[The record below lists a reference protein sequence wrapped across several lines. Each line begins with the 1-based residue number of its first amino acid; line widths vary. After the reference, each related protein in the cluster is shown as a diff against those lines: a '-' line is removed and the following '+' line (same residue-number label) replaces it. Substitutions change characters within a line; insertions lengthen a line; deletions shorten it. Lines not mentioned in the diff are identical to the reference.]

1 MGKSKKGRKEPA
13 EPAAEADK
21 VKGGSTQEKAGLAFP
36 VRRTE
41 TRLRFKTR
49 STITRVAG
57 LTSVYVT
64 GLVQHVVS
72 HVLTLAGE
80 ESTRVNQKR
89 ISLAHIQQAVRSC
102 PDLARTFAGFSF
114 ATTIDVPKASKMI
127 LTKTKIKEM
136 EEKLEKKK
144 AEEAEAKAAA
154 AS

>member
-1 MGKSKKGRKEPA
+1 MGKSKKARKEPI
-13 EPAAEADK
+13 ESAAATDNATSA
-21 VKGGSTQEKAGLAFP
+21 STQEKAGLAFP

-49 STITRVAG
+49 STITRVSG

-80 ESTRVNQKR
+80 ESARVGQKR
-89 ISLAHIQQAVRSC
+89 IRPAHIHEAVRSC

-114 ATTIDVPKASKMI
+114 ATTLDVPKAGKMI
-127 LTKTKIKEM
+127 LTKTKIKE
-136 EEKLEKKK
+136 LEDKQQKKK
-144 AEEAEAKAAA
+144 AADAAA